1 MPDNLKDVGNGV
13 KQYVPEQQNLQQSP
27 AFQTL
32 SLINLANT
40 VGNADTEKQK
50 LETQT
55 KTGGLEQAQKFW
67 TIIPELAQK
76 NIQAADMAA
85 KGVYGPEASVE
96 QNIDLKTGR
105 RGSYMLKVPGR
116 TEPVYFGPQ
125 DALTAQQ
132 RFSNTQQAFTEFVK
146 QPDNASIIEK
156 RNALRDILNNSAL
169 ALEATKA
176 GRNPE
181 PYHQL
186 IASSFV
192 RFQGPGTIQNA
203 EFMRS
208 IGVDSVVDQFKAGI
222 GRLTDGKTGR
232 LTPQGVQAFIDF
244 SKNNMQL
251 FDASIQRGAQPYM
264 GFGSAYGLEPQL
276 FQKFIDG
283 YTGETKQMV
292 DRASKASGEVAPRPA
307 NQKPSERMQNIIQ
320 QGIFKPVKKQ

>member
-40 VGNADTEKQK
+40 VGNADAEKQK

-55 KTGGLEQAQKFW
+55 KTGGLEGSQKFW
-67 TIIPELAQK
+67 QIVPELAQK

-85 KGVYGPEASVE
+85 KGYLGQDASVT
-96 QNIDLKTGR
+96 QTVDLKTGK
-105 RGSYMLKVPGR
+105 RGVFALKVPGQ
-116 TEPVYFGPQ
+116 ENPIYFGPQ
-125 DALTAQQ
+125 DAFTPQQ
-132 RFSNTQQAFTEFVK
+132 KFENTNRAFQDFIKTPE
-146 QPDNASIIEK
+146 NATVIEK
-156 RNALRDILNNSAL
+156 RNALRDILNNAAL
-169 ALEATKA
+169 ALKA
-176 GRNPE
+176 VKEGKNPD

-203 EFMRS
+203 EFNRS
-208 IGVDSVVDQFKAGI
+208 IGVDSVIEQFEAGI
-222 GRLTDGKTGR
+222 GRLTDGNTGR
-232 LTPQGVQAFIDF
+232 LTPKGVQAFIDF
-244 SKNNMQL
+244 SKNNIQL
-251 FDASIQRGAQPYM
+251 FDESIQRGAQPYL
-264 GFGSAYGLEPQL
+264 GFGSQYGLDIGL
-276 FQKFIDG
+276 FRNFLDG
-283 YTGETKQMV
+283 YKMETQQAG
-292 DRASKASGEVAPRPA
+292 DRANKASGEVAPRPA